1 MSLSW
6 RKLVLAAAAV
16 IASTAS
22 SGTAAAYPQWQ
33 FTSGTTRCNQCHFNP
48 AGGGLLRGYG
58 RDAAGED
65 LATFDGNGGFAHGAV
80 ELPDWLALGG
90 DFRMAF
96 VAQDVSGPDSPSLAV
111 FPMQA
116 DAYARVAMGESFS
129 LNVTGGVRGQAR
141 SSFTDYPSN
150 VSHDSPVNGHRV
162 ISREHF
168 VMWQPAAQGWYARA
182 GRFYAPFGLRLA
194 EHITYVRRDLGFN
207 LLQESYNLSGGYISN
222 EWELH
227 LTAFGPDLVQK
238 LGARE
243 SGAAAYYERRLF
255 EETASIAVQGKFA
268 TVDGTSRIIGGVVAR
283 YFLAPAKIM
292 FLGEANIVNQRFDGP
307 AAQNQLV
314 GAAGFTFLPWNSLMF
329 TALGERIQ
337 TSIAV
342 KDSATNA
349 ATGLLNWFPYPHV
362 EMQLVGRMQMPSGQD
377 VAKTVLFQVHY
388 YL

>member
-1 MSLSW
+1 MISRLVRLFLSACA
-6 RKLVLAAAAV
+6 LVAV
-16 IASTAS
+16 FAVTKSAN
-22 SGTAAAYPQWQ
+22 AYPQWQ

-65 LATFDGNGGFAHGAV
+65 LATFDGNGGFLHGAV
-80 ELPDWLALGG
+80 ELPDWLAIGG
-90 DFRMAF
+90 DFRLALASQN
-96 VAQDVSGPDSPSLAV
+96 VGGPNGTETAL

-116 DAYARVAMGESFS
+116 DVYTRIAMGESFS
-129 LNVTGGVRGQAR
+129 LNVTGGIRGQAR
-141 SSFTDYPSN
+141 VPDEPLPAGSYEA
-150 VSHDSPVNGHRV
+150 VNGHRA

-182 GRFYAPFGLRLA
+182 GRFFAPFGLRFA
-194 EHITYVRRDLGFN
+194 EHILYIRRDLGFN
-207 LLQESYNLSGGYISN
+207 LLQETYNVSGGYISN
-222 EWELH
+222 DWELH
-227 LTAFGPDLVQK
+227 ITAFGPDLVQK

-255 EETASIAVQGKFA
+255 EEKASVAVQAKFS
-268 TVDGTSRIIGGVVAR
+268 TVDGTSRIIGGLVAR
-283 YFLAPAKIM
+283 YFIEPARLM
-292 FLGEANIVNQRFDGP
+292 FLGEANIVNNRFDGP

-329 TALGERIQ
+329 TALGERLQTAIQ
-337 TSIAV
+337 V

-362 EMQLVGRMQMPSGQD
+362 EMQLVGRMQMPTGQGN
-377 VAKTVLFQVHY
+377 ATTILLQVHY